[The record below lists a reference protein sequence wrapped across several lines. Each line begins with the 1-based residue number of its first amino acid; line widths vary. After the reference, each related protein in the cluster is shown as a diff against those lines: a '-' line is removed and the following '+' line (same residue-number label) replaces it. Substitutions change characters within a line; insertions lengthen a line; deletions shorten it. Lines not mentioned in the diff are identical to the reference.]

1 MTVEFQAWPST
12 PRLYRDCTIT
22 EKLDGTNSC
31 VVVTDH
37 AEVFAQSRKRLIT
50 PEDDNFGFAKWV
62 YNYQD
67 TLWRV
72 LGPGYHYGEWY
83 GQGIQRNYGLTEKR
97 FALFNVDRW
106 TPAYEAGE
114 FDDVEGLEVVP
125 VISVGTFGDS
135 VVRGALE
142 SLELKGSFAAP
153 GFYKPEGI
161 VVWHHAARQK
171 FKVLLENDDIP
182 KSVALGVAT

>member
-1 MTVEFQAWPST
+1 MTEVEFQAWPST

-22 EKLDGTNSC
+22 EKIDGTNAC

-37 AEVFAQSRKRLIT
+37 AEVYAQSRKRLIT

-83 GQGIQRNYGLTEKR
+83 GSGIQRNYGLTDKR
-97 FALFNVDRW
+97 FALFNVSRRQ
-106 TPAYEAGE
+106 PLA
-114 FDDVEGLEVVP
+114 DDGSLFEVPGLEVVP
-125 VISVGTFGDS
+125 IVNVGPFGDD
-135 VVRGALE
+135 VVQEALD
-142 SLELKGSFAAP
+142 ELRYHGSKAVP
-153 GFYKPEGI
+153 GFCNPEGI
-161 VVWHHAARQK
+161 IVWHHASRQK
-171 FKVLLENDDIP
+171 FKVTMENDESP
-182 KSVALGVAT
+182 KSWATAA